1 MHALHCQQTGLPAP
15 DPLDDAVLQ
24 IPAETR
30 HPISSK
36 ITTPYSSTA
45 HAFEKVENGDDDVTV
60 LKSKPITMAA
70 DDRVCSDLKQTASH
84 VTAPIVATPDVR
96 PKTSAATPTAASTNI
111 TPAKTPIPKPR
122 VSIARDFN
130 EQRAV
135 YDKHGKFVGYVSDS
149 GGLVLTDPHATAPLT
164 AQAAVAANTTL
175 PTTPANPAPLPQ
187 STPTGYVPPLDPNAS
202 VYQPSFTSSQGTD
215 KSFKQLVDLMSLPK
229 PNLLTF
235 SGDPLSYHTFMNAF
249 DTCIDSADVT
259 DAAKLNRLLE
269 LCQGK
274 ARAVIKSCTLK
285 EPSAGYAQ
293 ARQRLRERFGDSF
306 VISEAWV
313 KKIVDG
319 PPVKP
324 NNIDSLQSFADDVR
338 DCVDTLTSMKL
349 LNEVDSRT
357 RLVRLVKRLP
367 DYLISRWRK
376 KVMTQRRDFDTYP
389 SISMFLE
396 FLEEVTLEASD
407 PVFGIAALKDDKTV
421 DKPKQKQQQGKSA
434 SYAVETQAKVDE
446 KPVPVAQ
453 QNVVVQCALCSK
465 DHVMSKCPD
474 FKKLAPLKRLETA
487 RDKKVCFNCLRRS
500 KHSAKFCNRGDKCG
514 TDGCEIKHSSL
525 LHHGFIELAKIKD
538 AEAATALTTETV
550 SNDSTRTS
558 VSAHS
563 RRVIEKTHGKTAL
576 PIVSVTVSAS

>member
-1 MHALHCQQTGLPAP
+1 MKPIEKMTSAELKVFLEDRNMPTNGNKTELLLRAKKAVAEQPSSSTPVRQERDVTTDIDHVASANGAEDDAAQHVATEGEIATTAAATGGEDKNADAFAFDDFDDDDHDDDPLKDPKAIEFKAKQRVIQEKFSIVKEREKLEDDDYRIKQEMEDKEFRVKIKRLEQERHEKQQIEDDKHRKLQEIQRKRRELDERTEINDLACKLLGLPK
-15 DPLDDAVLQ
+15 L
-24 IPAETR
+24 PA
-30 HPISSK
+30 
-36 ITTPYSSTA
+36 STDTA
-45 HAFEKVENGDDDVTV
+45 STEKVDTSRSTGKTDNIDSAISTSADRVDVDDDVTV
-60 LKSKPITMAA
+60 LKSKPITITAG
-70 DDRVCSDLKQTASH
+70 DRVCSDLKQTASH
-84 VTAPIVATPDVR
+84 VTEPTISTPDVR
-96 PKTSAATPTAASTNI
+96 PKTSTATPTAASTNI

-149 GGLVLTDPHATAPLT
+149 GGLVLTDPHATAPLI

-306 VISEAWV
+306 VIFEAWV
-313 KKIVDG
+313 
-319 PPVKP
+319 
-324 NNIDSLQSFADDVR
+324 
-338 DCVDTLTSMKL
+338 
-349 LNEVDSRT
+349 
-357 RLVRLVKRLP
+357 
-367 DYLISRWRK
+367 
-376 KVMTQRRDFDTYP
+376 
-389 SISMFLE
+389 
-396 FLEEVTLEASD
+396 
-407 PVFGIAALKDDKTV
+407 
-421 DKPKQKQQQGKSA
+421 
-434 SYAVETQAKVDE
+434 
-446 KPVPVAQ
+446 
-453 QNVVVQCALCSK
+453 
-465 DHVMSKCPD
+465 
-474 FKKLAPLKRLETA
+474 
-487 RDKKVCFNCLRRS
+487 
-500 KHSAKFCNRGDKCG
+500 
-514 TDGCEIKHSSL
+514 
-525 LHHGFIELAKIKD
+525 
-538 AEAATALTTETV
+538 
-550 SNDSTRTS
+550 
-558 VSAHS
+558 
-563 RRVIEKTHGKTAL
+563 
-576 PIVSVTVSAS
+576 